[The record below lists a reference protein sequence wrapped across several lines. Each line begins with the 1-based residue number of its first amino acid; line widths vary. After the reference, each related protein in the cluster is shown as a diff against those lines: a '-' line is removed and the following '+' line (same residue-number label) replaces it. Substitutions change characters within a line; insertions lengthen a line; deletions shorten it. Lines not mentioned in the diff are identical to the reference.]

1 MSMTVIR
8 VTAGLSWGLVWLD
21 WRGWRNK
28 ESRRFQTA
36 WRKPSINLNETA
48 AGCVLRGW
56 GWGRGRGLQ
65 IALVWLEVL
74 DAGVKSVKMGE
85 ECVLEVM
92 DVVPALR
99 LYEKRSAFPY
109 VAAGPVVVL
118 PLLFFCSTSLR
129 NCTIF

>member
-1 MSMTVIR
+1 M
-8 VTAGLSWGLVWLD
+8 
-21 WRGWRNK
+21 
-28 ESRRFQTA
+28 
-36 WRKPSINLNETA
+36 
-48 AGCVLRGW
+48 LRGW
-56 GWGRGRGLQ
+56 GWGRGRGGLQ

-99 LYEKRSAFPY
+99 LYEKRSAVPY
-109 VAAGPVVVL
+109 VAAGP